1 MPVWWNKEIL
11 WMHLFSFFQREDK
24 HSMLVLQFIYILKVD
39 YILCLN
45 FYPQHPPGNEEGLG
59 TTPILKF
66 WSSSVS
72 FSKAVF

>member
-1 MPVWWNKEIL
+1 
-11 WMHLFSFFQREDK
+11 
-24 HSMLVLQFIYILKVD
+24 MLVLQFIYILKVD